1 MGSHVQTC
9 KFYDLINIHRWIFL
23 YQKVA
28 SYILYVMVMHGR
40 TSQINQLHIQSV
52 LQCEAVILVI
62 HIDMHIFYVHEE
74 C

>member
-1 MGSHVQTC
+1 MGSHVQIC

-40 TSQINQLHIQSV
+40 TSQINQLHIQTV
-52 LQCEAVILVI
+52 LQCVAVFSDTHRHAYIL
-62 HIDMHIFYVHEE
+62 HEE

>member
-9 KFYDLINIHRWIFL
+9 KFYDLINIRRWISL

-40 TSQINQLHIQSV
+40 TSQINQLHIQTI
-52 LQCEAVILVI
+52 LQCEAVFSDTHRHAYIL
-62 HIDMHIFYVHEE
+62 HEV